1 MAHGGAV
8 PRRVPRSGYVT
19 TRVCRILDHRYFLTR
34 TARHIIGKPSKPLP
48 RQVRIIGGQYRR
60 TPLAVVDDVQ
70 GLRPTPD
77 RVRETL
83 YNWLTHLWQDD
94 YSERHVLDLFAG
106 TGALGFEA
114 ASRGAG
120 RVVLV
125 ETDRRSLA
133 QLEQVRRKLKADQ
146 VRVVSEDALAYLARS
161 AGTERYDLIL
171 LDPPF
176 GRDWLAR
183 VWPLLEGVLAPR
195 GLVYAEAESELAP
208 SGFVTVRQAKAG
220 AVHYHLLE
228 KAGTSEG

>member
-1 MAHGGAV
+1 MLQRRCGAFPTICNF
-8 PRRVPRSGYVT
+8 PR
-19 TRVCRILDHRYFLTR
+19 R

-60 TPLAVVDDVQ
+60 TPLAVVDNVQ

-83 YNWLTHLWQDD
+83 YNWLTHLWREE
-94 YSERHVLDLFAG
+94 YAERRVLDLFAG

-125 ETDRRSLA
+125 ETDRRNLA
-133 QLEQVRRKLKADQ
+133 QLEQVRRKLKAEQ
-146 VRVVSEDALAYLARS
+146 VEVVAQDALAYLTRGADGQRF
-161 AGTERYDLIL
+161 DLIL

-176 GRDWLAR
+176 GQDWFDRL
-183 VWPLLEGVLAPR
+183 WPLLADVLAPN
-195 GLVYAEAESELAP
+195 GLVYAEAEGALAP
-208 SGFVTVRQAKAG
+208 AGFDMVRQAKAG

-228 KAGTSEG
+228 KAGSSGS